1 MSESTVQSIK
11 NAYVEGLRQ
20 KRGAEDGGDITAL
33 PLKKR
38 GRRVLLGQEL
48 DMKVQMYLKKV
59 RDGGGAVSA
68 RIAMA
73 ATRGILLKCDRTKL
87 AEFGGP
93 VQLNRYWAHSLL
105 KRMKFVQ
112 RKATTAR
119 SKHTIANFNELKESF
134 LTDVVTTVTM
144 EEIPPDLILNW
155 DQTGIKIVPCSTW
168 TMERQGAKRVQM
180 VGVND
185 KRQITA
191 IFCGTL
197 LGDFLPVQLIYKGKT
212 PRCHP
217 HFEFPSGWHI
227 THSPKHWSTE
237 QTMLQYVEHI
247 ILPYVEKVRETLGDN
262 KPALAIM
269 DNFKGQITESVSGLL
284 DMHNIHVCLLPP
296 NTTDLL
302 QPMDIAVNK
311 PAKEYLKRQFD
322 QWYSEQVMKQLEGQ
336 DIDDL
341 EMVELQPIDLG
352 LPALKEIG
360 AKWLVD
366 MASYVSENPQFIVNG
381 FIRSGITG
389 ALDALETDDMDKL
402 EDEQEIDS
410 DIDSDIV
417 ESEETDSEA

>member
-1 MSESTVQSIK
+1 MSSWRGCSSTFFSRKLDKRVSESTVQSIK

-48 DMKVQMYLKKV
+48 DMKVQMYQKKV
-59 RDGGGAVSA
+59 RDGGAAVSA

-73 ATRGILLKCDRTKL
+73 ATQGILLKCDRTKL
-87 AEFGGP
+87 AEFGAP

-134 LTDVVTTVTM
+134 LTNVVTTVTM
-144 EEIPPDLILNW
+144 EEIPPHLILNW
-155 DQTGIKIVPCSTW
+155 DQTGIKNIPCSTW

-191 IFCGTL
+191 IFCGIL

-247 ILPYVEKVRETLGDN
+247 ILPYMEKVRETLGDN

-269 DNFKGQITESVSGLL
+269 DNFKGQITE
-284 DMHNIHVCLLPP
+284 C
-296 NTTDLL
+296 
-302 QPMDIAVNK
+302 
-311 PAKEYLKRQFD
+311 
-322 QWYSEQVMKQLEGQ
+322 
-336 DIDDL
+336 
-341 EMVELQPIDLG
+341 
-352 LPALKEIG
+352 
-360 AKWLVD
+360 
-366 MASYVSENPQFIVNG
+366 
-381 FIRSGITG
+381 
-389 ALDALETDDMDKL
+389 
-402 EDEQEIDS
+402 
-410 DIDSDIV
+410 
-417 ESEETDSEA
+417 

>member
-1 MSESTVQSIK
+1 
-11 NAYVEGLRQ
+11 
-20 KRGAEDGGDITAL
+20 
-33 PLKKR
+33 
-38 GRRVLLGQEL
+38 
-48 DMKVQMYLKKV
+48 
-59 RDGGGAVSA
+59 
-68 RIAMA
+68 
-73 ATRGILLKCDRTKL
+73 
-87 AEFGGP
+87 
-93 VQLNRYWAHSLL
+93 
-105 KRMKFVQ
+105 
-112 RKATTAR
+112 
-119 SKHTIANFNELKESF
+119 
-134 LTDVVTTVTM
+134 
-144 EEIPPDLILNW
+144 
-155 DQTGIKIVPCSTW
+155 
-168 TMERQGAKRVQM
+168 M

-247 ILPYVEKVRETLGDN
+247 ILPYVEKVQETLGDN